1 MILHAIVAQNTLWF
15 HSFSVRFS
23 VPCRNFISADSDW
36 CHDLREAV
44 EYPVK
49 VTVPI
54 YDEIQ
59 FPPVKPIAVE

>member
-1 MILHAIVAQNTLWF
+1 MRF
-15 HSFSVRFS
+15 RSFPFQTTAG
-23 VPCRNFISADSDW
+23 FISADSDW

-54 YDEIQ
+54 YDEMQ
-59 FPPVKPIAVE
+59 FPPVTPITVE